1 VGLNEPV
8 WQNDGSAKYPRWR
21 CTVASQSKLE
31 KAAKKALK
39 AAEEAVAEARRAAKK
54 VDKAARQKL
63 KKKVD
68 GLAADIEKLHK
79 TTAAAPDAPEP
90 AASEQVASKPAV
102 SKPAVSKPAVSKPA
116 VSEPAASKPAASKS
130 VSEVTPAP
138 TESALKSLT
147 VADLRTR
154 ARAEDIHGYSSLN
167 KAELIAALADG
178 GR

>member
-1 VGLNEPV
+1 M
-8 WQNDGSAKYPRWR
+8 
-21 CTVASQSKLE
+21 ASQSKLE

-63 KKKVD
+63 KKKAD

-79 TTAAAPDAPEP
+79 TAAAAPDAPEP
-90 AASEQVASKPAV
+90 AE
-102 SKPAVSKPAVSKPA
+102 
-116 VSEPAASKPAASKS
+116 SEPAAPEPAGSN
-130 VSEVTPAP
+130 PAP
-138 TESALKSLT
+138 TASALESLT

-167 KAELIAALADG
+167 KADLIAALSDG

>member
-1 VGLNEPV
+1 M
-8 WQNDGSAKYPRWR
+8 
-21 CTVASQSKLE
+21 ASQSKLE

-63 KKKVD
+63 KKKAD
-68 GLAADIEKLHK
+68 GLAADIEKLQK
-79 TTAAAPDAPEP
+79 TTAAAPDASKPAAAAPAAPEP
-90 AASEQVASKPAV
+90 AAP
-102 SKPAVSKPAVSKPA
+102 
-116 VSEPAASKPAASKS
+116 EPAGSNP
-130 VSEVTPAP
+130 PP
-138 TESALKSLT
+138 TASALESLT

-167 KAELIAALADG
+167 KADLIAALSDG

>member
-1 VGLNEPV
+1 M
-8 WQNDGSAKYPRWR
+8 
-21 CTVASQSKLE
+21 ASQSKLE

-54 VDKAARQKL
+54 VDKAARRKL
-63 KKKVD
+63 KKKAD

-79 TTAAAPDAPEP
+79 TTAAAPDASEP

-102 SKPAVSKPAVSKPA
+102 SKPPASKPAVSK
-116 VSEPAASKPAASKS
+116 PAASKPAASKPA
-130 VSEVTPAP
+130 SEVTPAP
-138 TESALKSLT
+138 TASALESLT

>member
-1 VGLNEPV
+1 
-8 WQNDGSAKYPRWR
+8 
-21 CTVASQSKLE
+21 VASQSKLE

-54 VDKAARQKL
+54 VDKAARRKL
-63 KKKVD
+63 KKKAD
-68 GLAADIEKLHK
+68 GLAADIAKLQK
-79 TTAAAPDAPEP
+79 KTAAAP
-90 AASEQVASKPAV
+90 AASEPTASKQVASKPVA
-102 SKPAVSKPAVSKPA
+102 SKPDASAPD
-116 VSEPAASKPAASKS
+116 ASKPAPSKPTASKP

-138 TESALKSLT
+138 TASALESLT

-167 KAELIAALADG
+167 KADLIAALSDG

>member
-1 VGLNEPV
+1 
-8 WQNDGSAKYPRWR
+8 
-21 CTVASQSKLE
+21 VASQSKLE

-63 KKKVD
+63 KKKAD

-79 TTAAAPDAPEP
+79 TAAAAPDASEP
-90 AASEQVASKPAV
+90 AASEQVASKPV
-102 SKPAVSKPAVSKPA
+102 
-116 VSEPAASKPAASKS
+116 ASKPAASKP

-138 TESALKSLT
+138 TASALETLT

-167 KAELIAALADG
+167 KAELIAALSDG

>member
-1 VGLNEPV
+1 
-8 WQNDGSAKYPRWR
+8 
-21 CTVASQSKLE
+21 VASQSKLE

-63 KKKVD
+63 KKRAD
-68 GLAADIEKLHK
+68 GLAADIDKLQK
-79 TTAAAPDAPEP
+79 TTAAAPN
-90 AASEQVASKPAV
+90 ASKPA
-102 SKPAVSKPAVSKPA
+102 A
-116 VSEPAASKPAASKS
+116 SEPAASKPAASKPAAS
-130 VSEVTPAP
+130 KPAASKPAASEPAASKPVSDVTPAP
-138 TESALKSLT
+138 TAAALESLT

-167 KAELIAALADG
+167 KADLIAALSDG